1 MRTAQALADHP
12 GPGGTGCQP
21 GWCIRHK
28 PGVEQVP
35 EAHIVDDR
43 GQHPDR
49 RHACDAQRG
58 QAGLLPCLTAR
69 ARGLQGMSN
78 DGVADST
85 CSMSVVGALSQI
97 FVRR

>member
-21 GWCIRHK
+21 GWCIRYS

-43 GQHPDR
+43 GQHPHR
-49 RHACDAQRG
+49 RHACDAHRG